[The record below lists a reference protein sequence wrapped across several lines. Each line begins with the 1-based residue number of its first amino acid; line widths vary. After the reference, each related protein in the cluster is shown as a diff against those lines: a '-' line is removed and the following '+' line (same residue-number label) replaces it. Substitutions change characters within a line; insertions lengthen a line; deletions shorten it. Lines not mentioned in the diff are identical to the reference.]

1 MSDES
6 GMQESRS
13 GVTPKPFGLPAELGA
28 KLAEEAARTKR
39 AEVRILE
46 RALEIFFTLTPVERE
61 IFSPRVLVPKPRAAS
76 TILSEAPVN
85 LAGACKAL
93 GLGRTYLSA
102 VKQALGIKGR
112 YFFVSQ
118 VREFMKRT
126 PGFRVSDVYPRQT
139 GGRGRSGTL
148 AGRPSASAG
157 RSGGASENRL
167 QPGPD

>member
-6 GMQESRS
+6 GVQESGS
-13 GVTPKPFGLPAELGA
+13 GVTPKLFRLPAELA
-28 KLAEEAARTKR
+28 TKLAEESARTKR

-46 RALEIFFTLTPVERE
+46 RALEVFFTLTPLERE
-61 IFSPRVLVPKPRAAS
+61 IFSPRALVPKPGVAS
-76 TILSEAPVN
+76 TILSEVPVN
-85 LAGACKAL
+85 LAGACETL

-126 PGFRVSDVYPRQT
+126 PGFRVSDAYPRQT

-148 AGRPSASAG
+148 AGRPSAAVG
-157 RSGGASENRL
+157 RFGGGAENRL
-167 QPGPD
+167 PPGPD

>member
-1 MSDES
+1 L
-6 GMQESRS
+6 
-13 GVTPKPFGLPAELGA
+13 VT
-28 KLAEEAARTKR
+28 KLAEESARTSP
-39 AEVRILE
+39 AEVQIVE
-46 RALEIFFTLTPVERE
+46 RALDNLFVLTPVGRE
-61 IFSPRVLVPKPRAAS
+61 IFSSRALVPKPEAAAIIS
-76 TILSEAPVN
+76 SEAPVN
-85 LAGACKAL
+85 LVGACKAL

-167 QPGPD
+167 PPGPD